1 MSQLPHKKIKLH
13 KDKTKYLKRSKKDK
27 SIGYRLTKE
36 INRKMV
42 DRVRMRQKND
52 MEKSK

>member
-13 KDKTKYLKRSKKDK
+13 KSKSKYLKRSKKDK

-36 INRKMV
+36 INRKMIE
-42 DRVRMRQKND
+42 RVKMREKND
-52 MEKSK
+52 VEKG